1 MQITI
6 AVVQFEIAQFSSKS
20 NLEKAERF
28 IQEAAAQGAQII
40 VFPEDFVLGPL
51 NGRADLADFEQR
63 YARHF
68 QALARQYAIDIVPGS
83 IIEGDETGL
92 YNTAYYIESTGAILG
107 RYRKVN
113 LWLSE
118 RSYLDPGCQAVVCQ
132 TRFGKVGLA
141 ICWDLAFPEL
151 FRAMLAAGA
160 ELVLCPSYWCYED
173 AGVGM
178 QHDRSAEVTF
188 VDALCTA
195 RAFEQNIIL
204 VYANA
209 AGTLDL
215 GDGENSGTLL
225 GHSQIT
231 VPFKGALR
239 RCEHNREEMVVQT
252 VDTAILADAET
263 AYEIRSDLRKGLF
276 LQAEQP
282 ANMVNKAARTL

>member
-1 MQITI
+1 MQINI
-6 AVVQFEIAQFSSKS
+6 AVVQFEIEQFAPEK
-20 NLEKAERF
+20 NLAKAERF
-28 IQEAAAQGAQII
+28 IQKAVAQQAQII
-40 VFPEDFVLGPL
+40 VFPEDFVMGPL
-51 NGRADLADFEQR
+51 NGRADLADFDGR
-63 YARHF
+63 YVKYF
-68 QALARQYAIDIVPGS
+68 QELAVKYAIDIVPGS

-92 YNTAYYIESTGAILG
+92 YNTAYYIDRSGEILG

-118 RSYLDPGCQAVVCQ
+118 RSYVDPGRDAVVCS

-151 FRAMLAAGA
+151 FRAMVAEGA
-160 ELVLCPSYWCYED
+160 EIVLCPSYWCYED
-173 AGVGM
+173 AGIGM
-178 QHDRSAEVTF
+178 QYDPNSDVKF

-195 RAFEQNIIL
+195 RAFEQEIIL

-215 GDGENSGTLL
+215 GEEHGTLL
-225 GHSQIT
+225 GHSQVT
-231 VPFKGALR
+231 VPFKGALQL
-239 RCEHNREEMVVQT
+239 CDHNREEMFVQS

-276 LQAEQP
+276 LH
-282 ANMVNKAARTL
+282 RTQTSHT

>member
-1 MQITI
+1 MQINI
-6 AVVQFEIAQFSSKS
+6 AVVQFAIEQFAPEK
-20 NLEKAERF
+20 NLAKAERF
-28 IQEAAAQGAQII
+28 IQEAVAQQAQMI

-51 NGRADLADFEQR
+51 NGRADLADFDGR
-63 YARHF
+63 YVKYL
-68 QALARQYAIDIVPGS
+68 QELAVKYAIDIVPGS

-92 YNTAYYIESTGAILG
+92 YNTAYYIDRSGEILG

-118 RSYLDPGCQAVVCQ
+118 RSYIDPGQHAVVCS

-151 FRAMLAAGA
+151 FRALIAEGA
-160 ELVLCPSYWCYED
+160 EIVLCPSYWCFED
-173 AGVGM
+173 AGIGR
-178 QHDRSAEVTF
+178 QHDPNAEITF

-215 GDGENSGTLL
+215 DGEHGVLI
-225 GHSQIT
+225 GHSQVT
-231 VPFKGALR
+231 APFKGALQ
-239 RCEHNREEMVVQT
+239 RCDHNRETMFVQS
-252 VDTAILADAET
+252 VDTALLADAET
-263 AYEIRSDLRKGLF
+263 AYEIRRDLQKGIMLIKN
-276 LQAEQP
+276 QVRYA
-282 ANMVNKAARTL
+282 

>member
-6 AVVQFEIAQFSSKS
+6 AVVQFEIEQFEPAR
-20 NLEKAERF
+20 NLAKAERF
-28 IQEAAAQGAQII
+28 IQEAVEQQAQLI
-40 VFPEDFVLGPL
+40 VFPEDFVMGPL
-51 NGRADLADFEQR
+51 NGRADLADFDGR
-63 YARHF
+63 YVKHF
-68 QALARQYAIDIVPGS
+68 QALARKYTIDIVPGS

-92 YNTAYYIESTGAILG
+92 YNTAYYIDQAGTILG

-118 RSYLDPGCQAVVCQ
+118 RSYVDPGRQAVVCT
-132 TRFGKVGLA
+132 TRFGRIGLA

-151 FRAMLAAGA
+151 FRAMLEEDA
-160 ELVLCPSYWCYED
+160 EIVLCPSYWCYED

-178 QHDRSAEVTF
+178 SYDPNADVRF

-195 RAFEQNIIL
+195 RAFEQEIIL

-215 GDGENSGTLL
+215 GDGAEAGTLL

-239 RCEHNREEMVVQT
+239 LCEHNREEMFVQH

-276 LQAEQP
+276 LTPKQASEI
-282 ANMVNKAARTL
+282 

>member
-6 AVVQFEIAQFSSKS
+6 AVVQFEIAQFAPAS
-20 NLEKAERF
+20 NLAKAERF
-28 IQEAAAQGAQII
+28 IQEAVERQAQII

-51 NGRADLADFEQR
+51 NGRADLADFDGQ
-63 YARHF
+63 YVRHF
-68 QALARQYAIDIVPGS
+68 QDLARTYAIDIVPGT

-92 YNTAYYIESTGAILG
+92 YNTAYYIDRIGAILG
-107 RYRKVN
+107 HYRKVN

-118 RSYLDPGCQAVVCQ
+118 RSYIDPGHQAVVCE

-141 ICWDLAFPEL
+141 VCWDLAFPEL
-151 FRAMLAAGA
+151 FRAMLAEGA
-160 ELVLCPSYWCYED
+160 EIVLCPSYWCYED

-178 QHDRSAEVTF
+178 QYDPNSDVKF

-195 RAFEQNIIL
+195 RAFEQEIIL

-209 AGTLDL
+209 AGKLDL
-215 GDGENSGTLL
+215 GDGAESGTLL

-231 VPFKGALR
+231 VPFKGSLYV
-239 RCEHNREEMVVQT
+239 CEHNREEMFLQT
-252 VDTAILADAET
+252 VDTAILADAEI

-276 LQAEQP
+276 LSQQQA
-282 ANMVNKAARTL
+282 NRV

>member
-6 AVVQFEIAQFSSKS
+6 AVVQFEIAQFAPTS
-20 NLEKAERF
+20 NLAKAERF
-28 IQEAAAQGAQII
+28 IQEAVEQQAQMI

-51 NGRADLADFEQR
+51 NGRADLADFDR
-63 YARHF
+63 SYVKHF
-68 QALARQYAIDIVPGS
+68 QELALKYAIDIVPGT

-92 YNTAYYIESTGAILG
+92 YNTAYYIERTGEILG

-118 RSYLDPGCQAVVCQ
+118 RSYIDPGHQAVVCE
-132 TRFGKVGLA
+132 TRFGKIGLA
-141 ICWDLAFPEL
+141 VCWDLAFPEL
-151 FRAMLAAGA
+151 FRAMLAQGA
-160 ELVLCPSYWCYED
+160 EIVLCPSYWCFED

-178 QHDRSAEVTF
+178 QYDPNSDVKF

-195 RAFEQNIIL
+195 RAFEQEIIL

-209 AGTLDL
+209 AGKLDL
-215 GDGENSGTLL
+215 GDGAESGTLL

-231 VPFKGALR
+231 VPFKGPLHICA
-239 RCEHNREEMVVQT
+239 HNREEMFLQT
-252 VDTAILADAET
+252 VDTALLADAET

-276 LQAEQP
+276 LAQKQT
-282 ANMVNKAARTL
+282 NRV

>member
-6 AVVQFEIAQFSSKS
+6 AVVQFEIAQFAPES
-20 NLEKAERF
+20 NLAKAELF
-28 IQEAAAQGAQII
+28 MQEAVAQQAQMI

-51 NGRADLADFEQR
+51 NGRADLADFDGR
-63 YARHF
+63 YVKHF
-68 QALARQYAIDIVPGS
+68 QELAAKYAIDIVPGT

-92 YNTAYYIESTGAILG
+92 YNTAYYLDHTGAILG

-118 RSYLDPGCQAVVCQ
+118 RGYIDPGQQAVVCQ

-151 FRAMLAAGA
+151 FRAMLADGA
-160 ELVLCPSYWCYED
+160 EIVLCPSYWCYED
-173 AGVGM
+173 AGVGL
-178 QHDRSAEVTF
+178 QHDPNSDVKF

-195 RAFEQNIIL
+195 RAFEQEIIL

-209 AGTLDL
+209 AGILDL
-215 GDGENSGTLL
+215 DEEHGTLL

-231 VPFKGALR
+231 VPFKGPLHL
-239 RCEHNREEMVVQT
+239 CEHNRETIFIQT
-252 VDTAILADAET
+252 VDTAILADAEK

-276 LQAEQP
+276 LAQKQ
-282 ANMVNKAARTL
+282 TSQI

>member
-1 MQITI
+1 MQINI
-6 AVVQFEIAQFSSKS
+6 AVVQFAIEQFAPEK
-20 NLEKAERF
+20 NLAKAERF
-28 IQEAAAQGAQII
+28 IQEAVAQQAQMI

-51 NGRADLADFEQR
+51 NGRADLADFDGR
-63 YARHF
+63 YVKYL
-68 QALARQYAIDIVPGS
+68 QELAVKYAIDIVPGS

-92 YNTAYYIESTGAILG
+92 YNTAYYIDRSGKILG

-118 RSYLDPGCQAVVCQ
+118 RGYIDPGQHAVVCA

-151 FRAMLAAGA
+151 FRALIAEGA
-160 ELVLCPSYWCYED
+160 EIVLCPSYWCFED
-173 AGVGM
+173 AGIGRL
-178 QHDRSAEVTF
+178 HDPNAEITF

-215 GDGENSGTLL
+215 EGEHGVLI
-225 GHSQIT
+225 GHSQVT
-231 VPFKGALR
+231 APFKGALQ
-239 RCEHNREEMVVQT
+239 RCEHNREMMFVQS
-252 VDTAILADAET
+252 VDTALLADAET
-263 AYEIRSDLRKGLF
+263 AYEIRRDLQKGIMLIKN
-276 LQAEQP
+276 QVRHA
-282 ANMVNKAARTL
+282 

>member
-6 AVVQFEIAQFSSKS
+6 AVVQFDIAQFAPES
-20 NLEKAERF
+20 NLSKAERF
-28 IQEAAAQGAQII
+28 IQEAVKQQAHMI

-51 NGRADLADFEQR
+51 NGRADLADFDGR
-63 YARHF
+63 YVRHF
-68 QALARQYAIDIVPGS
+68 QELARRYAIDIVPGS

-92 YNTAYYIESTGAILG
+92 YNTAYYIDQTGAILG

-118 RSYLDPGCQAVVCQ
+118 RSYIDPGQQAIVCE
-132 TRFGKVGLA
+132 TRFGKIGLA

-151 FRAMLAAGA
+151 FRAMLAQGA
-160 ELVLCPSYWCYED
+160 EIVLCPSYWCYED
-173 AGVGM
+173 AGIGM
-178 QHDRSAEVTF
+178 QHDPNSDVKF

-195 RAFEQNIIL
+195 RAFEQEIIL

-215 GDGENSGTLL
+215 GEEHGTLL

-231 VPFKGALR
+231 VPFKGALYM
-239 RCEHNREEMVVQT
+239 CEHNHEEMFVQT

-276 LQAEQP
+276 LRQP
-282 ANMVNKAARTL
+282 QKATFKR